1 MQTQNGEDHYFG
13 NALKQDVIEFKGL
26 GSKIRTLIA
35 YSNTNIIDS
44 IVKNMKK
51 LNYIDI
57 VDASNNGSNTQNK
70 IINLKPEMVFTEY
83 NFSTI
88 NGFDIIK
95 HSKEKLHN
103 NIPIFN
109 MIVDNNFEEDNIDK
123 MYNLIG
129 NKLNCII
136 SEQTSI

>member
-1 MQTQNGEDHYFG
+1 MNLKKSLVVLPNADIMQTQNGEDHYFG

-57 VDASNNGSNTQNK
+57 VDASNNGSNT
-70 IINLKPEMVFTEY
+70 
-83 NFSTI
+83 
-88 NGFDIIK
+88 
-95 HSKEKLHN
+95 
-103 NIPIFN
+103 
-109 MIVDNNFEEDNIDK
+109 
-123 MYNLIG
+123 
-129 NKLNCII
+129 
-136 SEQTSI
+136 